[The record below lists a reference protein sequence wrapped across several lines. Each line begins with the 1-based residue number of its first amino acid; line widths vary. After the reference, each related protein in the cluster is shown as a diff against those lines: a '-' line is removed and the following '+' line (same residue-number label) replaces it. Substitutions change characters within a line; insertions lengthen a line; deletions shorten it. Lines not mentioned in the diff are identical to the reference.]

1 MEDFKKLNERVEKIL
16 EQVNVTS
23 MVNIGKNI
31 FDTFMKRDILYS
43 PDIQEQ
49 DKVSWYSDYKGITFL
64 INIVKGDGTKKGQFV
79 KKNNE
84 MSLFVPPSYWKKYIN
99 KPFLNIAKNYLQ
111 DNYNSCRSTF
121 NHEITHFEK
130 ILNNDSSSWGY
141 KRAKRKSHTAY
152 MKHPAELEPQI
163 VGALSNVDNFLE
175 LEDINVQKQ
184 ILANDKNF
192 YNYIRQLLKYRPED
206 MTHFNQF
213 RKFKPNVLDKLI
225 SKIKP
230 LGKLLN
236 TDSYAMNVF
245 NQAIKDYRVSKLKEL
260 Y

>member
-111 DNYNSCRSTF
+111 DNYN
-121 NHEITHFEK
+121 I
-130 ILNNDSSSWGY
+130 
-141 KRAKRKSHTAY
+141 
-152 MKHPAELEPQI
+152 
-163 VGALSNVDNFLE
+163 
-175 LEDINVQKQ
+175 DINDLWNKMISNTKVTTVKKNLLSIEIVDDKINKYNLES
-184 ILANDKNF
+184 ILK
-192 YNYIRQLLKYRPED
+192 LLEYGNRDIPPMEI
-206 MTHFNQF
+206 
-213 RKFKPNVLDKLI
+213 I
-225 SKIKP
+225 SKIYSRALLLTQNN
-230 LGKLLN
+230 LGG
-236 TDSYAMNVF
+236 
-245 NQAIKDYRVSKLKEL
+245 E
-260 Y
+260 

>member
-99 KPFLNIAKNYLQ
+99 KPKRTVPFGGRRKSKNGNIPFLNIAKNYLQ

-175 LEDINVQKQ
+175 LEDINVQKRTINNEQ
-184 ILANDKNF
+184 
-192 YNYIRQLLKYRPED
+192 
-206 MTHFNQF
+206 
-213 RKFKPNVLDKLI
+213 
-225 SKIKP
+225 S
-230 LGKLLN
+230 
-236 TDSYAMNVF
+236 
-245 NQAIKDYRVSKLKEL
+245 
-260 Y
+260 